1 VFVDAGIGTQCDCSW
16 DMVSAVMEEHAG
28 SRTNL
33 EIATPNYEASPIVQP
48 VVRVLGE
55 DVSAWRLDVLIWATV
70 DEQ

>member
-1 VFVDAGIGTQCDCSW
+1 
-16 DMVSAVMEEHAG
+16 MVSAVMEEHAG